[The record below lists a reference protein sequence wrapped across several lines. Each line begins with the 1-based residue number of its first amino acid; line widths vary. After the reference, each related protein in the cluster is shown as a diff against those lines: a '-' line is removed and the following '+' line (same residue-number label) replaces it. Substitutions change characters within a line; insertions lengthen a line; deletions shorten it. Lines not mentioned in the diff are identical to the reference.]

1 MTMARCKRDQYA
13 RDVSAFMMWAAE
25 PHLEDRKRMGFMV
38 LVFLLGLTALVW
50 MTKRAIY
57 AGKDH

>member
-1 MTMARCKRDQYA
+1 
-13 RDVSAFMMWAAE
+13 MMWAAE
-25 PHLEDRKRMGFMV
+25 PKLEDRKRTGFMV
-38 LVFLLGLTALVW
+38 LIFLLGLTDLVW